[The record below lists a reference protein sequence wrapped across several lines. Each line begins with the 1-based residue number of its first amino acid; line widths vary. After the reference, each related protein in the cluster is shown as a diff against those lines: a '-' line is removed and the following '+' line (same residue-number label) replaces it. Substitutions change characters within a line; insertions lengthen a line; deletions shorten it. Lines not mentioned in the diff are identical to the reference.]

1 MEGATSAIGR
11 RIGVSGERERLMD
24 MDEAKQR
31 SEQISGV
38 SNVAYDLMAVMT
50 NKLEGIAA
58 MEEYKLD
65 AEDAGDQ
72 QVVSLLNDLQRQETS
87 DVDKIKGLLL
97 QRLQ

>member
-1 MEGATSAIGR
+1 
-11 RIGVSGERERLMD
+11 MD
-24 MDEAKQR
+24 LDEVKQQ
-31 SEQISGV
+31 SEQISGI

-65 AEDAGDQ
+65 AEDAGDTE
-72 QVVSLLNDLQRQETS
+72 VEALLNQLEQQEVS
-87 DVDKIKGLLL
+87 DVAKIKTLLL

>member
-1 MEGATSAIGR
+1 M
-11 RIGVSGERERLMD
+11 GVSDERERQMD
-24 MDEAKQR
+24 LDEAKQR
-31 SEQISGV
+31 AEQISGV

-72 QVVSLLNDLQRQETS
+72 QVLNLLDELQRQETS
-87 DVDKIKGLLL
+87 DVDKIKSLLL